1 MTPVSDPTLK
11 HERALGRQ
19 GARLVIGVDEVGR
32 GALAGPVAVG
42 MCVIDPVRPGRFPV
56 GLRDSKLLAEPRR
69 EQLAP
74 LAAAWARASAVG
86 LASANEVD
94 ELGIMVCLGL
104 AGARAFALLLE
115 AGVDVSG
122 AVLVLDGNYDYLSRH
137 LPVAGVPAS
146 AAAPA
151 VPPLPVSASAAPP
164 APSAVS
170 PLPVSAS
177 AAPSA
182 VPPPYAAAGGSEG
195 PSYRVT
201 TRIKADRDCASVAA
215 ASVVAK
221 VHRDRLMIDL
231 DAQVPGY
238 GWASNKG
245 YSSSAHFEALD
256 LLGPSAH
263 HRLTWLKSER
273 MLVELEQG

>member
-1 MTPVSDPTLK
+1 MTPVADPTLK

-42 MCVIDPVRPGRFPV
+42 MCVIDPVRPGKFPP

-74 LAAAWARASAVG
+74 LAAAWAQASAVG

-104 AGARAFALLLE
+104 AGARALETLLA

-137 LPVAGVPAS
+137 LSAPVQ
-146 AAAPA
+146 
-151 VPPLPVSASAAPP
+151 
-164 APSAVS
+164 
-170 PLPVSAS
+170 
-177 AAPSA
+177 
-182 VPPPYAAAGGSEG
+182 
-195 PSYRVT
+195 VT

-221 VHRDRLMIDL
+221 VHRDRLMITL
-231 DAQVPGY
+231 DGEVPGY
-238 GWASNKG
+238 KWASNKG
-245 YSSSAHFEALD
+245 YASAAHFEALD
-256 LLGPSAH
+256 LLGPSEH
-263 HRLTWLKSER
+263 HRHTWLKTDR
-273 MLVELEQG
+273 MLTLFEEA